1 MAPDQEAG
9 LFEANIKRI
18 VWQQVIS
25 KERKEGHFLCAI
37 SVSGPAKTLQP
48 VKKNLAARK
57 KLGKL

>member
-25 KERKEGHFLCAI
+25 KERKEGDFLCAI
-37 SVSGPAKTLQP
+37 SQ
-48 VKKNLAARK
+48 
-57 KLGKL
+57 KLYFC